1 MHHHLWLFVRGICE
15 IMICVE
21 SVGVCGIKR
30 NMYNNVTTAE
40 ARCTCLLQG
49 ELLAETFEG
58 LPTQVNR
65 GRIDRCG

>member
-1 MHHHLWLFVRGICE
+1 
-15 IMICVE
+15 MICVE